1 MALGGYPPKCRR
13 TRTIPNTGGGS
24 WSFWN
29 GPEKD
34 TASKLCKGLLQQ
46 NELVLSLPKSLLY
59 SYVQRDV
66 GAKKT
71 LTLKQVAKESYTYK
85 RQGGLDV
92 YAYVELEI
100 VPMKINGLIIQEKL
114 SEIMEFSDNVS
125 KTSCWELI
133 DSLPLILKA
142 IIDYTKRYSLLDC
155 QITLTGFRFHIVDY
169 RNYAYYLSTLQ
180 CLKQIFGVLD
190 VE

>member
-1 MALGGYPPKCRR
+1 
-13 TRTIPNTGGGS
+13 
-24 WSFWN
+24 
-29 GPEKD
+29 
-34 TASKLCKGLLQQ
+34 
-46 NELVLSLPKSLLY
+46 
-59 SYVQRDV
+59 
-66 GAKKT
+66 
-71 LTLKQVAKESYTYK
+71 
-85 RQGGLDV
+85 
-92 YAYVELEI
+92 
-100 VPMKINGLIIQEKL
+100 MKINGLIIQEKL

-142 IIDYTKRYSLLDC
+142 IIDYAKRYSLLDC